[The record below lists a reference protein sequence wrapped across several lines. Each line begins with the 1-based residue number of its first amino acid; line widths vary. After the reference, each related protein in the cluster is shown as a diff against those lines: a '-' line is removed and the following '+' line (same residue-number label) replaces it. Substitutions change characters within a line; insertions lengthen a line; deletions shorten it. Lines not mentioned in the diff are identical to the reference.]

1 MSTGTF
7 RVGITRDTLRE
18 DGKSI
23 FDPRA
28 LQLLEQAHLEWE
40 FIADTSGS

>member
-1 MSTGTF
+1 MNPESFEAF

-18 DGKSI
+18 DGTPI

-28 LQLLEQAHLEWE
+28 LQMFDSQQFEWE
-40 FIADTSGS
+40 FIA